1 MDIEIFFGQKKNI
14 NKMINKKNI
23 LKHARNFDDMGISS
37 AKNFV
42 PDWYK
47 NGKRWPNV
55 DNEKEIKR
63 IPTAVGFKLC
73 SPFLDAITS
82 GYIIPLTQDIA
93 IEQTEGGPSISYNS
107 QIGTPIILRNP
118 DDNITLPTP
127 PGTSPLHFAWHTA
140 VTFKIPKG
148 YSALLTHPLNRFDLP
163 FITTSGIID
172 GEYAVPPGNVPV
184 FISSTFEG
192 IIPIGTPLIQ
202 ITLFKTENWS
212 SEEDVNILQESSTND
227 RRAASTYGWYKKTK
241 WKKKSYN

>member
-1 MDIEIFFGQKKNI
+1 MVIEICFGQKKNI

-23 LKHARNFDDMGISS
+23 LKHARNFNDIGISS

-47 NGKRWPNV
+47 NGKKFLEV
-55 DNEKEIKR
+55 DSEKEIKR
-63 IPTAVGFKLC
+63 LPLTAGFKVC

-93 IEQTEGGPSISYNS
+93 IEQTDGGPSISYDNR
-107 QIGTPIILRNP
+107 IGTPITLR
-118 DDNITLPTP
+118 DSAHNITLPTP
-127 PGTSPLHFAWHTA
+127 PGTSKLHFVWHTA

-163 FITTSGIID
+163 FITSSGVID
-172 GEYAVPPGNVPV
+172 GEYSVPPGNVPV

-192 IIPIGTPLIQ
+192 IIPMGTPIIQ

-212 SEEDVNILQESSTND
+212 SEEDPNILQESSTNN
-227 RRAASTYGWYKKTK
+227 RRALSTHGWYKKTK
-241 WKKKSYN
+241 WKKKLYN